1 MNLHILTSNQK
12 KATTSKK
19 NLLHNE
25 NLVRECLTTLQK
37 LVHFKKFKEQGIF
50 CIHLCNCATDVRTGD

>member
-1 MNLHILTSNQK
+1 MNLHILISNQK

-19 NLLHNE
+19 NSLHNA
-25 NLVRECLTTLQK
+25 NLVRECLTALQK

-50 CIHLCNCATDVRTGD
+50 RIHLCNCATDVRTGD